1 MSPRELAYIRSD
13 PADPPSKTPW
23 IRLIPHRQMCAFA
36 IGKYLTDP
44 IWWFYLYWIP
54 NFLRDKHGLDL
65 STVGPPLIAIYLVAD
80 VGSIGGGWLSSSLIK
95 RGWTVNGARKTAMLG
110 CALAVTPIVFVS
122 QISNLWLA
130 VSLIGLAAAAH
141 QGWSANIF
149 TTASDMFP
157 RRAVGSVVGLG
168 GMAGAMGGATM
179 AVATGYIL
187 DRTGGNYMVMFV
199 IAGSAYLVALVIIHA
214 LAPKLA
220 PIDEE
225 DVAAVRA
232 FSVGSLVGFGFVG
245 FVLGTFGGWVTG
257 LLLRVAGQ
265 KLFAYMMAGAGIGAL
280 VGAACGIVI
289 CTVIAMRARRD
300 A

>member
-1 MSPRELAYIRSD
+1 MTQPLKAPKTDPTPIFELFRGSYASDLLTAAVTHFDLFGRLAKQPRTLTELQSD
-13 PADPPSKTPW
+13 LGIAERPSIVLTTALQAMQLLFKNDAGQ
-23 IRLIPHRQMCAFA
+23 LD
-36 IGKYLTDP
+36 LTD
-44 IWWFYLYWIP
+44 
-54 NFLRDKHGLDL
+54 
-65 STVGPPLIAIYLVAD
+65 IAREHLVRGGDFD
-80 VGSIGGGWLSSSLIK
+80 VGNYLS
-95 RGWTVNGARKTAMLG
+95 
-110 CALAVTPIVFVS
+110 
-122 QISNLWLA
+122 
-130 VSLIGLAAAAH
+130 LAAAAH

-187 DRTGGNYMVMFV
+187 DRTGGNYMVMFIV
-199 IAGSAYLVALVIIHA
+199 AGSAYLLALVIIHA
-214 LAPKLA
+214 LAPSLA
-220 PIDEE
+220 PINEE

-265 KLFAYMMAGAGIGAL
+265 KLLAYMTAGAGIGAL
-280 VGAACGIVI
+280 VGAGCGVLI
-289 CTVIAMRARRD
+289 CTVLAMRAKRH

>member
-1 MSPRELAYIRSD
+1 
-13 PADPPSKTPW
+13 
-23 IRLIPHRQMCAFA
+23 MCAFA

-80 VGSIGGGWLSSSLIK
+80 VGSIGGGWASSSLIK
-95 RGWTVNGARKTAMLG
+95 RGWTVNRARKTAMLC
-110 CALAVTPIVFVS
+110 CALLVTPIVFVS
-122 QISNLWLA
+122 QISNLWVA
-130 VSLIGLAAAAH
+130 VALIGLAAAAH

-187 DRTGGNYMVMFV
+187 DRTGGNYLIMFL
-199 IAGSAYLVALVIIHA
+199 IAGSAYLVALLIIHA

-225 DVAAVRA
+225 DVDAVRP

-245 FVLGTFGGWVTG
+245 FVLGTFCGWVTG
-257 LLLRVAGQ
+257 LLLKVAGQ
-265 KLFAYMMAGAGIGAL
+265 KLLGYMTAGAGIGAL
-280 VGAACGIVI
+280 FGAACGIVI
-289 CTVIAMRARRD
+289 CTVLARRARQH